1 MALYLIYLTNMFA
14 NSILTTGKISISFK
28 TFCLSPLVY
37 KELYDSLMSLLNL
50 SKTTRVRCD

>member
-28 TFCLSPLVY
+28 TFCRSPLV
-37 KELYDSLMSLLNL
+37 
-50 SKTTRVRCD
+50 